1 MASNTFDQN
10 PLVSVIIP
18 VYNRRAWITEAVDSV
33 LCQDYAPSEVI
44 VVDDGSTDG
53 TGEIPSAYGERIRL
67 ISRPN
72 EGVSAARNRG
82 VKAARGNLIAFLD
95 SDDYWLSGKL
105 AAQAEFFRSNPD
117 IRICQTEEIWVR
129 KGKRVNPGRRHRK
142 SGGMI
147 FEKSLELCMISP
159 SAVMMKKDLFEEH
172 GGFDE
177 NLPAC
182 EDYDLWLRITCTE
195 PVGLINTPLIVK
207 RGGHPDQLSAA
218 PALDRFRIKSI
229 LRIMASGRLT
239 SSQYKAAAGVLEKK
253 CRIYAQGC
261 EKRGKYDEA
270 AYYRKIASTPFSLFP
285 DTSL

>member
-1 MASNTFDQN
+1 MANNTFDQN

-18 VYNRRAWITEAVDSV
+18 VYNRRAWIAQAVDSV
-33 LCQDYAPSEVI
+33 LCQNYKPFELI

-53 TGEIPSAYGERIRL
+53 TMEILSAYGNKIRV
-67 ISRPN
+67 IRQPN
-72 EGVSAARNRG
+72 SGVSAARNKG
-82 VKAARGNLIAFLD
+82 AAAAEGNLLAFLD

-105 AAQAEFFRSNPD
+105 AAQVEFFRKNPD
-117 IRICQTEEIWVR
+117 IRICQTEEIWIR

-159 SAVMMKKDLFEEH
+159 SAVMMKKDLFDER

-182 EDYDLWLRITCTE
+182 EDYDLWLKITCTE

-218 PALDRFRIKSI
+218 AGLDRFRIQS
-229 LRIMASGRLT
+229 LLHIMASTRLT
-239 SSQYKAAAGVLEKK
+239 DSQYKAAAGVLEKK

-261 EKRGKYDEA
+261 KKRGKYDEA

-285 DTSL
+285 DTSR